1 MPISEDTRMNV
12 FRHQQQSIYETMCR
26 NLIPDHQNL
35 LWEPWLLEVDALLED
50 EELID
55 LVHQALGRRRKQSS
69 TRGRKS
75 TPSEVVLR
83 LMVLKHLRNWSYEV
97 LEREVRANLV
107 YRRFTRIGMEKVPD
121 AKSILRLANTI
132 GPETIRKI
140 HERVETLGQKEKVA
154 RGKKMRLDTTVVET
168 NIHYPTDSAIM
179 GDAARVITRTIR
191 KIQNEVGSAAGTFRN
206 RMRSVSRRV
215 IEIARTARS
224 RTAHG
229 QNRMRTLYEK
239 LIDTTRKV
247 LGEAAKFV
255 ARAKEEI
262 AAMSDPIR
270 QAITQNLIG
279 ETEHMSDLAERVVA
293 QAKARV
299 IDGDT
304 HFADKIVSVFEP
316 ETEII
321 RKGKASKPTEF
332 GKMIKIQEA
341 ENQLITDYQ
350 VFEQRPADAEL
361 LLPAIEKHREQF
373 GHVPRL
379 VAADAG
385 FFSAENEAGA
395 RTAGVKRVSI
405 PNRQTRS
412 PARIKHQRE
421 RWFKR
426 GQRWRVGS
434 EGRISVL
441 KRRHGLTRCRYKSPS
456 GMERWVGLGVIA
468 NNLVVIGNHRAKKKK
483 K

>member
-1 MPISEDTRMNV
+1 MNV
-12 FRHQQQSIYETMCR
+12 FRHQQQSIYESMCR
-26 NLIPDHQNL
+26 NLIPDHENL
-35 LWEPWLLEVDALLED
+35 LWEPWLREVDALLED

-140 HERVETLGQKEKVA
+140 HERIQELGQKEKVA
-154 RGKKMRLDTTVVET
+154 RGKKMRVDTTVVET
-168 NIHYPTDSAIM
+168 NIHYPTDSSLM
-179 GDAARVITRTIR
+179 GDAARVITRTIK
-191 KIQNEVGSAAGTFRN
+191 KIQKEVGQAVGTFRN
-206 RMRSVSRRV
+206 RMRSVTRRV

-224 RTAHG
+224 RTAQG
-229 QNRMRTLYEK
+229 RNRMRTLYEK
-239 LIDTTRKV
+239 LIGTTRTV
-247 LGEAAKFV
+247 VREAANIV
-255 ARAKEEI
+255 RRAKEEI
-262 AAMSDPIR
+262 ATIGDPIR
-270 QAITQNLIG
+270 RAIAEQLVS
-279 ETEHMSDLAERVVA
+279 ETEQMSDLADRVVA
-293 QAKARV
+293 QAEARV
-299 IDGDT
+299 IHGDT
-304 HFADKIVSVFEP
+304 HFEDKIVSVFEP

-350 VFEQRPADAEL
+350 VYEERPADTEL

-385 FFSAENEAGA
+385 FYSAENEKGA
-395 RTAGVKRVSI
+395 IEAGVEKVSI
-405 PNRQTRS
+405 PNRRTRS
-412 PARIKHQRE
+412 PARVQHQRE

-426 GQRWRVGS
+426 GQRWRVGC
-434 EGRISVL
+434 EGRISVV
-441 KRRHGLTRCRYKSPS
+441 KRRHGLTRCRYKRPR

-468 NNLVVIGNHRAKKKK
+468 NNLIVIGNHRAKKKK
-483 K
+483 